1 MLSHGQYLETPL
13 TSAAYFSIEKT
24 KLLVEAG
31 ADVNFAIKPG
41 QTSFYKA
48 AISTRMGILEY
59 LLFNSKMDYKKTYI
73 VTIDNDTLYLK
84 EILERKRVIHP
95 EDSIIVKRIYDCIDT
110 IITE

>member
-1 MLSHGQYLETPL
+1 MT
-13 TSAAYFSIEKT
+13 T
-24 KLLVEAG
+24 
-31 ADVNFAIKPG
+31 
-41 QTSFYKA
+41 
-48 AISTRMGILEY
+48 
-59 LLFNSKMDYKKTYI
+59 DYKKTYI